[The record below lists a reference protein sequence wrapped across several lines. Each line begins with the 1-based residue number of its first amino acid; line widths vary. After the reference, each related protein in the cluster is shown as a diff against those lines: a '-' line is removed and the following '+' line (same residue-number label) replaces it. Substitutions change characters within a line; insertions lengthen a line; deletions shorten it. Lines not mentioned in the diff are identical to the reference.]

1 MPVTL
6 TIKQV
11 PDAIAD
17 GLRQRAAANRRSL
30 QRELL
35 LIVERA
41 ASGDGPLI
49 GAGVSSRIAEP
60 PAPAYNSR
68 KAADKTD
75 QSMRTTVAERSAGKL
90 SLDALWQRAR
100 KLGAPMPSESAAIV
114 RRDRDARHR
123 R

>member
-11 PDAIAD
+11 PDKIAA
-17 GLRQRAAANRRSL
+17 GLRRRAEANRRSL

-41 ASGDGPLI
+41 AAAGGAAAVVDCSAISEPGAPVYVRRSRDIGSEVPRSGRTPHER
-49 GAGVSSRIAEP
+49 AGR
-60 PAPAYNSR
+60 
-68 KAADKTD
+68 
-75 QSMRTTVAERSAGKL
+75 M
-90 SLDALWQRAR
+90 SLEELWRRAR
-100 KLGAPMPSESAAIV
+100 ELGAPMQSESTGII
-114 RRDRDARHR
+114 RHDRDARDR